1 MADFNDIKN
10 TVIGTVGTVAEKAK
24 DIAEMAVDKAKGLS
38 RLAKLGLELN
48 SEKTSMEKT
57 YTEIGRLYY
66 ETRKGNPDGFFVQL
80 CDDIS
85 LAKEN
90 IERINAEI
98 ATLKAGSNAEND
110 DSIEVEFEDL
120 TEKDPCTCGCDEKP
134 AEEPKADESCGCGCG
149 EKPAEEP
156 KTEES
161 CDCNCDCDEKPTE
174 EPKAE

>member
-48 SEKTSMEKT
+48 SEKTTMEKT

-90 IERINAEI
+90 IDRINAEI
-98 ATLKAGSNAEND
+98 ANLKAGSSEND
-110 DSIEVEFEDL
+110 GSIEVEFENVA
-120 TEKDPCTCGCDEKP
+120 EKESCACGCDEKPVEEPNTDESCNCSCGCDEKP
-134 AEEPKADESCGCGCG
+134 AE
-149 EKPAEEP
+149 
-156 KTEES
+156 
-161 CDCNCDCDEKPTE
+161 
-174 EPKAE
+174 